1 MSPEMSTRI
10 EERRKAFYLA
20 VKNHSPKLYEAAV
33 RVGHM
38 AMQDFGGTDE
48 VKRAA
53 TVEACAM
60 DLIVQAAGID
70 VPIDRGSAR

>member
-1 MSPEMSTRI
+1 MDANLQRKL
-10 EERRKAFYLA
+10 EERRKALYLA
-20 VKNHSPKLYEAAV
+20 VKNHSPSLYEAAV

-38 AMQDFGGTDE
+38 AMADFGGKDE

-60 DLIVQAAGID
+60 DLIARAAGID
-70 VPIDRGSAR
+70 VPPSTTSS